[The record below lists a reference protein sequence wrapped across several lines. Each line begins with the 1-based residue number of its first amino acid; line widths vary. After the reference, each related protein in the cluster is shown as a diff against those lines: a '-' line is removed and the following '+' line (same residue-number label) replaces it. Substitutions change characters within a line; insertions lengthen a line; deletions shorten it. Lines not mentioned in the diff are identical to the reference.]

1 MLWTGWASQWRVG
14 MLSASDEVK
23 VVDVVE
29 DAARWHGTVDTKTVG
44 AADVVEDAVA
54 VTLIYLSWTV
64 PSVAAPTSSSD
75 YPPCQSVALLLW
87 SCPLDP
93 CAPRAPSLSNSND
106 LQ

>member
-1 MLWTGWASQWRVG
+1 

-29 DAARWHGTVDTKTVG
+29 DAARWHGTVDTKSVG
-44 AADVVEDAVA
+44 AADVVEDA
-54 VTLIYLSWTV
+54 YLSWTV

-75 YPPCQSVALLLW
+75 HPPCQSVALLLW